1 MEPSD
6 FPSHWTF
13 LSNHGHVLIAVS
25 LDPGIRISE
34 IAARVGITERA
45 VMNVLSDL
53 QRSGVLEVT
62 KKGRRNAYTIHTERP
77 LRHPLEHHRTVG
89 DLIAMVRAERSGP
102 STPTGLGLPP
112 ETSELPTTEPAP
124 LHSALGH
131 VEVTGQAEPAPVHPQ
146 EDRTG

>member
-6 FPSHWTF
+6 FSSHWTF

-25 LDPGIRISE
+25 LDPGIRIAE

-62 KKGRRNAYTIHTERP
+62 KKGRRNVYTVHTERP
-77 LRHPLEHHRTVG
+77 LRHPLERHRTVG

-102 STPTGLGLPP
+102 STPIGQGLPP
-112 ETSELPTTEPAP
+112 EPRELPPSEPAP
-124 LHSALGH
+124 LQSTLGH
-131 VEVTGQAEPAPVHPQ
+131 VEVPTQAKPTAPYPEQ
-146 EDRTG
+146 